1 MSHLK
6 TLICVSFLLFANHSF
21 AQSWINLEHGD
32 RPIPIKFVTA
42 PGEGKKPTVLLVHG
56 TGGPDGRGEMWARFF
71 SEQGINTLLVDF
83 KKGRFTGPSDRHVPF
98 YPSLIEKTHQW
109 LKVQPGVDATKITY
123 MGLSLGAFLGFRLDS
138 TTEFSKYILFYP
150 GCWNLLKPG
159 YSYMIEKERINPT
172 LIIWGKTD
180 SYGEGQ
186 FCPQVLDKMKG
197 QISQF
202 AIDNTGHGF
211 DGDRSVSFNDQ
222 ASPTGRGSLE
232 PNQRSVEL
240 AKQKVLE
247 FFQTYK

>member
-6 TLICVSFLLFANHSF
+6 TLICVSFLLFANYSF

-71 SEQGINTLLVDF
+71 SERGINTLLVDF

-150 GCWNLLKPG
+150 GCYNLDRIG
-159 YSYMIEKERINPT
+159 NSYLVEKERVNPT
-172 LIIWGKTD
+172 LLVWGTNDAYEEGTYCPKII
-180 SYGEGQ
+180 Q
-186 FCPQVLDKMKG
+186 KMKG
-197 QISQF
+197 SF
-202 AIDNTGHGF
+202 DWLALDRAGHGF
-211 DGDRSVSFNDQ
+211 DGTRSVTFADH
-222 ASPTGRGSLE
+222 ASPSGRASLE
-232 PNQRSVEL
+232 PNAEATEI
-240 AKQKVLE
+240 AKRKIME
-247 FFQTYK
+247 FILSK